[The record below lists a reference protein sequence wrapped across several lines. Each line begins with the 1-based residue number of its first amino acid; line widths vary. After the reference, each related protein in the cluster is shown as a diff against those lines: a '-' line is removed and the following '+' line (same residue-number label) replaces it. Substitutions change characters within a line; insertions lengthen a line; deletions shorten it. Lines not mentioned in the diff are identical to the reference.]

1 MLHIQI
7 SLAGQFLTETNMNFW
22 TKIFKKKKNFAAKT
36 ENVTIRIHFIIFK
49 LFYKARIHLRET
61 LLDFLTKF
69 F

>member
-7 SLAGQFLTETNMNFW
+7 SLAGQYLTDTNMNFW
-22 TKIFKKKKNFAAKT
+22 TKMSNKKKNFAAKT
-36 ENVTIRIHFIIFK
+36 ENVTIPVHFIIFK